1 MKKRNVLK
9 GLLVFGMVGVFIMT
23 GNSESL
29 AQKDFPNKEI
39 EIVVTFSAG
48 GMADVAI
55 RTINDELAKVLGVPV
70 VVVNK
75 SGASGTIGAH
85 YVSQSKPDGYT
96 IGGTSNSTLVIAPL
110 VLGKLNY
117 KPSDLL
123 PIARIVST
131 PQMFCVRK
139 NAPWKTLEEFI
150 SEAKKNPGKL
160 TCGSVGVGSTVH
172 FTLEMLKIEAD
183 VDIQHVPFK
192 GGGEG
197 NAALLGGHIDLVA
210 TSFNP
215 TRPLIVS
222 GDMRALVASNRIKEF
237 PAIPTLEEKG
247 YPRVAFTNWVACFG
261 PKGIEGSVVDKIANA
276 LEKAL
281 KAPSVVEK
289 LEKTGSQ
296 VDFVAKEKFAQII
309 EDDMKRYGE
318 VVKKAKIVVK

>member
-1 MKKRNVLK
+1 MKKRNNLK
-9 GLLVFGMVGVFIMT
+9 GLLVCGMVLVFIMI

-29 AQKDFPNKEI
+29 AKKDYPNKEI

-48 GMADVAI
+48 GMADVTF
-55 RTINDELAKVLGVPV
+55 RTINDELAKVLGVAV

-85 YVSQSKPDGYT
+85 YVSQSNPDGYT

-110 VLGKLNY
+110 ILKKLAY

-131 PQMFCVRK
+131 PQMLCVRK
-139 NAPWKTLEEFI
+139 DARWKTLEEYI

-172 FTLEMLKIEAD
+172 FTIEMLKIEAG

-222 GDMRALVASNRIKEF
+222 GDMRALVASKR
-237 PAIPTLEEKG
+237 

-261 PKGIEGSVVDKIANA
+261 PKGIKESVVDKIANA
-276 LEKAL
+276 LEKAV

-289 LEKTGSQ
+289 LEKAGSQ
-296 VDFVAKEKFAQII
+296 IDFVAKEKFAQII
-309 EDDMKRYGE
+309 KEDSKRYGE

>member
-1 MKKRNVLK
+1 MIKGNSLK
-9 GLLVFGMVGVFIMT
+9 ALLVFGMILVFIMI
-23 GNSESL
+23 GSSKSF
-29 AQKDFPNKEI
+29 AQKGYPNREI
-39 EIVVTFSAG
+39 ELVITFSAG
-48 GMADVAI
+48 GMADVAF
-55 RTINDELAKVLGVPV
+55 RTINDELAKNLGVPV
-70 VVVNK
+70 VIVNK

-85 YVSQSKPDGYT
+85 YVSQSKPDGY
-96 IGGTSNSTLVIAPL
+96 ILGGTSNSTLVIAPL
-110 VLGKLNY
+110 ILGKIAY

-150 SEAKKNPGKL
+150 SDAKKNPGKL

-172 FTLEMLKIEAD
+172 FTLEMLKIEAG
-183 VDIQHVPFK
+183 VDIQHIPFK

-237 PAIPTLEEKG
+237 PEIPTLEEKG

-261 PKGIEGSVVDKIANA
+261 PKGVEESVVDKIANG

-281 KAPSVVEK
+281 KAPDVVKK
-289 LEKTGSQ
+289 LEETGSQ
-296 VDFVAKEKFAQII
+296 VDFVAKNKFAKII
-309 EDDMKRYGE
+309 EEDSKRYGE

>member
-1 MKKRNVLK
+1 MKKRSSLK
-9 GLLVFGMVGVFIMT
+9 GLLVCGMVLVFIMI

-29 AQKDFPNKEI
+29 AQKGYPNKEI

-48 GMADVAI
+48 GMADVTF

-85 YVSQSKPDGYT
+85 YVSQSNPDGYT

-110 VLGKLNY
+110 ILKKLAY

-131 PQMFCVRK
+131 PQMLCVRK
-139 NAPWKTLEEFI
+139 DARWKTLEEFI

-172 FTLEMLKIEAD
+172 FTLEMLKLEAG

-222 GDMRALVASNRIKEF
+222 GDMRALVASGKIKEF
-237 PAIPTLEEKG
+237 PKIPTFEEKG

-261 PKGIEGSVVDKIANA
+261 PKGIEASVVDKIANA

-289 LEKTGSQ
+289 LEKVGSQ

-309 EDDMKRYGE
+309 EDDSKRYGE
-318 VVKKAKIVVK
+318 VVEKAKIVVK

>member
-1 MKKRNVLK
+1 MEKRNSLK
-9 GLLVFGMVGVFIMT
+9 GLVVFGMILVLIMI
-23 GNSESL
+23 GNSETL
-29 AQKDFPNKEI
+29 AQKDYPNREI
-39 EIVVTFSAG
+39 ELVITFSAG
-48 GMADVAI
+48 GMADVAF

-75 SGASGTIGAH
+75 SGASGTIGAT

-96 IGGTSNSTLVIAPL
+96 LGGTSNSTLVIAPL
-110 VLGKLNY
+110 ILGKIAY

-172 FTLEMLKIEAD
+172 FTLEMLKIEAG
-183 VDIQHVPFK
+183 VDIQHIPFK

-197 NAALLGGHIDLVA
+197 NAALMGGHIDLVA

-215 TRPLIVS
+215 TRPLLLS
-222 GDMRALVASNRIKEF
+222 GDIRALATSGKIKEF
-237 PAIPTLEEKG
+237 PEIPTLEEKG
-247 YPRVAFTNWVACFG
+247 YPRVTFTNWVACFG
-261 PKGIEGSVVDKIANA
+261 PKGMESSVVDKIVNS

-281 KAPSVVEK
+281 KAPKVVK
-289 LEKTGSQ
+289 SLEETGSQ
-296 VDFVAKEKFAQII
+296 VDFVAKERFAKVI
-309 EDDMKRYGE
+309 EEELKRYIE
-318 VVKKAKIVVK
+318 VAKKANIIVK